1 MSRIQRLREQLYLL
15 QGSRCFYCDNAIAVD
30 ERSLEHVVPS
40 CSGGLADT
48 DNAVVVCE
56 AANQLLGSATPK
68 QKIIMLKAG
77 GGKIECPKKCSEKP
91 GHSSGRDDGVGPLS
105 VNAPRQV
112 RASNPSANGALNQAQ
127 RQTKKPISNHSAD
140 TDKNAAEPTASQVPM
155 TAKQKHKA
163 RSGHQSMP
171 RPVSGRRRR

>member
-1 MSRIQRLREQLYLL
+1 MRDQLYLL

-30 ERSLEHVVPS
+30 DRSLEHVIPS

-48 DNAVVVCE
+48 GNAVVVCE

-77 GGKIECPKKCSEKP
+77 GGKIECPKKCGERVSYTSDNDDTLCPVNSQKQMRAVHQRDSIVRNQVQKQAAKP
-91 GHSSGRDDGVGPLS
+91 ILQ
-105 VNAPRQV
+105 NAD
-112 RASNPSANGALNQAQ
+112 
-127 RQTKKPISNHSAD
+127 TTDKKPSKTNAD
-140 TDKNAAEPTASQVPM
+140 GQTPM
-155 TAKQKHKA
+155 TAKQKQKA

-171 RPVSGRRRR
+171 RPTAGRRRR